1 MANLSNRK
9 SPSNTTNNTTAER
22 PLFKAGDAVLCPS
35 LGYGAKPFILHEYEY
50 CSELVAIHAH
60 HSSIAFDS
68 NGYFIRAA
76 DAQIDCVETNDYAP
90 SLFIDTPEN
99 RQYIAG
105 LYGAGMVPNVITTPK
120 SRLNRKVIDLT
131 EADDDEV
138 ITLSAFELSNI
149 ACEVLGASETLEDL
163 KRLLYMIFNRQ
174 LTTTQAVSLT
184 RLSYE
189 ACEAWGNIMDGL
201 LTKLNKPLAQTSV
214 GIVGGE

>member
-1 MANLSNRK
+1 MPKSIRTTSNTQ
-9 SPSNTTNNTTAER
+9 NTTNSTPAI
-22 PLFKAGDAVLCPS
+22 FKAGDAVLCPS
-35 LGYGAKPFILHEYEY
+35 LGYGTKPFILHKYEY
-50 CSELVAIHAH
+50 HSELLCIHAH

-68 NGYFIRAA
+68 KGYFITAG
-76 DAQIDCVETNDYAP
+76 DAQRGDIETNDYAP

-120 SRLNRKVIDLT
+120 SPLNRKVIDLT
-131 EADDDEV
+131 QDDDNEV
-138 ITLSAFELSNI
+138 ITLSAFDLSNT
-149 ACEVLGASETLEDL
+149 ACEVLGAYETLEDL
-163 KRLLYMIFNRQ
+163 KQLLYMIFNRQ
-174 LTTTQAVSLT
+174 LTTKQAVSLT

-189 ACEAWGNIMDGL
+189 ACETYTNIMDSL